1 MVEKTNPNINPNIKV
16 IRTKRN
22 IGTSKKYGSGKK
34 LIFTKYLLA
43 SEKETKKIKNKK
55 KRWNQ
60 LTLKIY
66 FSLIS
71 LFSFLL
77 GLK

>member
-55 KRWNQ
+55 KKVKPINF
-60 LTLKIY
+60 KN
-66 FSLIS
+66 
-71 LFSFLL
+71 LFFIN
-77 GLK
+77 